1 MRLRIDVIVVGVSA
15 AALLSG
21 CDPTPTAGPALPS
34 TPSVAATPAVGA
46 SQAPA
51 SGAAAPA
58 APTTAATT
66 DRKPARSAVV
76 PSASES
82 AATGCPSTAETLLA
96 ALRGDQTDMFARAGS
111 PAALV
116 DATCYQG
123 YAVARTAPDGQHDPV
138 GILFR
143 FDPGTSG
150 WRPMNLGSADFC
162 GGVPATTAAHLPGC
176 A

>member
-1 MRLRIDVIVVGVSA
+1 MHIALFPGKVIVAGMGFA
-15 AALLSG
+15 AFLSG
-21 CDPTPTAGPALPS
+21 CTAMPS
-34 TPSVAATPAVGA
+34 TPPVSATSAAGA
-46 SQAPA
+46 SRAPA

-66 DRKPARSAVV
+66 GRQPALSDAV
-76 PSASES
+76 PSVSGS
-82 AATGCPSTAETLLA
+82 TATGCPSTAETLLA
-96 ALRGDQTDMFARAGS
+96 ALRGDEMFTRAGR

-123 YAVARTAPDGQHDPV
+123 YAVARTASDGQHDRV

-143 FDPGTSG
+143 FDAGTSG
-150 WRPMNLGSADFC
+150 WRPMKLGSADFC